1 MENYI
6 VINGKKAELTEEQL
20 KALGIEVEKDD
31 PFERVEC
38 GDKDYYYYYIS
49 EAGDIEDT
57 FDISSN
63 FDNRVYSIANYCTD
77 KTLMEQ
83 RALHETLNRLLWR
96 YSMQH
101 GGDEMCDTSDKYCI
115 HYYADNKKYGV
126 LAQRGWIYYLGELY
140 FNSKEI
146 ANNAIEE
153 IVKPFMEQH
162 PEFVW

>member
-31 PFERVEC
+31 PFKRVEC
-38 GDKDYYYYYIS
+38 GDKDYYYIS

-57 FDISSN
+57 FDTSSN

-83 RALHETLNRLLWR
+83 RALHEILNRLLWR

-101 GGDEMCDTSDKYCI
+101 GRDKLIIGSDRKFCIYFDVPNNEWKTSQVCLT
-115 HYYADNKKYGV
+115 YAYPGE
-126 LAQRGWIYYLGELY
+126 IY
-140 FNSKEI
+140 FPTREI
-146 ANNAIEE
+146 AINAIEE
-153 IVKPFMEQH
+153 IIKPFMEQH